1 MFQCVV
7 IKCMPFVDF
16 NELVNNDKIPLGLE
30 MWYFK
35 MPHPSQEAL
44 KNACQ
49 FQESST
55 NYCRLTFNV
64 KLMYF

>member
-1 MFQCVV
+1 
-7 IKCMPFVDF
+7 MPFVDF

-44 KNACQ
+44 SKMRASFRNPLQ
-49 FQESST
+49 TTVGSHSML
-55 NYCRLTFNV
+55 N
-64 KLMYF
+64 